1 MIREL
6 QILDR
11 ECSKANTC
19 IVMRSDYTMYGNDLI
34 KDTAGFIRIV
44 AQKAQQKKINGVT
57 IVAVIRD

>member
-19 IVMRSDYTMYGNDLI
+19 IIMRSDYTMYGNDLSR
-34 KDTAGFIRIV
+34 DSADFIRSV
-44 AQKAQQKKINGVT
+44 SRKAQQMKINNVT
-57 IVAVIRD
+57 IVAVIRG